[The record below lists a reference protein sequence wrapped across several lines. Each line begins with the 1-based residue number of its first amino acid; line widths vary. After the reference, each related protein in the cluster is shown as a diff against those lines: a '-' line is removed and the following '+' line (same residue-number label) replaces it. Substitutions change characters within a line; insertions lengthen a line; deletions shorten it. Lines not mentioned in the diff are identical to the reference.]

1 MKKFINRCFLPLVL
15 VLLCVFFVACDQKK
29 CYCFE
34 RDIAEHLHEQVT
46 YVNPDVRC
54 STLGNDSRGCVE
66 SSERYD
72 SSFDPNLIAK

>member
-1 MKKFINRCFLPLVL
+1 MKKFIFRRFLPLVL
-15 VLLCVFFVACDQKK
+15 VSLCALFASCDQKK

-34 RDIAEHLHEQVT
+34 RDIAEHLHEQIL

-72 SSFDPNLIAK
+72 PNFAPDLIAK